1 MRSPN
6 AATRVAPAR
15 CKWKKSVHDDKDPVE
30 PKRKDERGGCHV
42 GLKKEKLQ
50 TRLTANKSSLRC
62 CPEIHVLSLTTNP
75 C

>member
-1 MRSPN
+1 MRSPH

-62 CPEIHVLSLTTNP
+62 CPEIHVLSLSTNP